1 VVPGEMEER
10 EEMYQCWWVGKIEG
24 LVSCWTW
31 KMKVLGCSFVE
42 EEVER
47 ERRQRRQRRE
57 SIVIENRRVF
67 ELCY

>member
-1 VVPGEMEER
+1 
-10 EEMYQCWWVGKIEG
+10 
-24 LVSCWTW
+24 
-31 KMKVLGCSFVE
+31 MKVLGCSFVE

-47 ERRQRRQRRE
+47 ERRERRQRRE